1 VNRHFIPLTL
11 GFIFSLTFA
20 LDAWAETAA
29 QTAGKWGLI
38 GSWAVDCSIPR
49 DNAHPLFSYEV
60 TADDRM
66 MLRRDFGTRKDE
78 QEVSSA
84 EIAGHG
90 LLILRILFP
99 AFKQIRENGMVMLPD
114 GGVRPIFSRNDKGQ
128 YSIRN
133 GRFVANGHPT
143 VALHKCVPRA

>member
-1 VNRHFIPLTL
+1 VNRHFIPLIL

-20 LDAWAETAA
+20 LDASADTAA
-29 QTAGKWGLI
+29 QAARKWGLI
-38 GSWAVDCSIPR
+38 GSWAADCSIPL
-49 DNAHPLFSYEV
+49 DNAHPLLSYEV

-84 EIAGHG
+84 EIAGDG

-99 AFKQIRENGMVMLPD
+99 AFKQIRENGIVMLPD
-114 GGVRPIFSRNDKGQ
+114 GSIRAIFNRNDKGE

-133 GRFVANGHPT
+133 GRFVANGNPT
-143 VALHKCVPRA
+143 LALHKCVPRA